1 MWYYLTS
8 ADMKFFKGVVSKE
21 FYWKLSHQC
30 RARVPML
37 KVAYLKLI
45 KELTDES

>member
-1 MWYYLTS
+1 MWHYLTS
-8 ADMKFFKGVVSKE
+8 DDMKFFKSKVSKE

-37 KVAYLKLI
+37 KVAYMQLK
-45 KELTDES
+45 KKYTDE

>member
-45 KELTDES
+45 KDLTDD

>member
-1 MWYYLTS
+1 MWHYLTS
-8 ADMKFFKGVVSKE
+8 ADMKFFKGLVSKE
-21 FYWKLSHQC
+21 LYWKLSHQC

-45 KELTDES
+45 KELTDD

>member
-1 MWYYLTS
+1 MWHYLTS

-37 KVAYLKLI
+37 KVAYLKLV

>member
-1 MWYYLTS
+1 MWHYLTS
-8 ADMKFFKGVVSKE
+8 ADMKFFKGLVSKE

-45 KELTDES
+45 KDLTDD

>member
-1 MWYYLTS
+1 MWHYLTS
-8 ADMKFFKGVVSKE
+8 ADMKFFKDLVSKE

-30 RARVPML
+30 RARIPML
-37 KVAYLKLI
+37 KVAYLQLI

>member
-1 MWYYLTS
+1 MWHYLTS
-8 ADMKFFKGVVSKE
+8 ADMKFFKGLVSKE

-45 KELTDES
+45 KELTDD